1 MLTLDF
7 SPNKTHTVII
17 MLILQ
22 PFSSGR
28 VDIAYSAAFSKAA
41 KATLVHPNQNEALSV
56 DARQDTLG
64 TRARHGRVGR
74 VGRVGRDGMQ
84 KVERFRRVSM

>member
-28 VDIAYSAAFSKAA
+28 FDIAYSAAFSKAA
-41 KATLVHPNQNEALSV
+41 MATLVHPNQNEALSV

-64 TRARHGRVGR
+64 T
-74 VGRVGRDGMQ
+74 Q